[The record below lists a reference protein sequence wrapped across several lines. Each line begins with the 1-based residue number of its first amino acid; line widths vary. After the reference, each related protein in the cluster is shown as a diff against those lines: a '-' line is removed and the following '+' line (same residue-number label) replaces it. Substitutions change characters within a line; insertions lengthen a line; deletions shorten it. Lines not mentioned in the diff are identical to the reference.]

1 MSAYHVPV
9 LLAEVL
15 EALNLAPGRRVVDA
29 TLGGAGHAREIVTRI
44 APGGVLVGV
53 DQDPEAQAEAAT
65 VLQEA
70 APESVAVR
78 LVRSN
83 FAQIRSAVTSAGLTA
98 VDGVLMDLGVSSH
111 QLDTPGRGF
120 SFRAQGPLDMR
131 MDPETGGET
140 AAELLN
146 RLPEADIARILF
158 EYGEEQRSRRIA
170 SEIVRRRQARPLQTT
185 EDLVDAV
192 RGAMP
197 FRTRPGEIH
206 PATRTFQAVRIA
218 VNRELAVLEQALREA
233 VQVLAPGGRL
243 VVIAYHS
250 LEDRIAKNI
259 FAELSG
265 KRVETDLPLPA
276 PPEEPTVRL
285 VTRKPVG
292 PSEDEVRRNPRSR
305 SAKLRVVERLSEDM
319 RGRR

>member
-29 TLGGAGHAREIVTRI
+29 TLGGAGHAAEIAKRI
-44 APGGVLVGV
+44 APGGVLVGL
-53 DQDPEAQAEAAT
+53 DQDPDAHEEAERI
-65 VLQEA
+65 LEEG
-70 APESVAVR
+70 APDSVTIHQVR
-78 LVRSN
+78 AN
-83 FAQIRSAVTSAGLTA
+83 FAEVKGALRGAGLPA
-98 VDGVLMDLGVSSH
+98 VDGILMDLGVSSH

-131 MDPETGGET
+131 MNPESGGET

-146 RLPEADIARILF
+146 RLPEAEIARILF

-170 SEIVRRRQARPLQTT
+170 AEIVRRRQRTPLTTT

-218 VNRELAVLEQALREA
+218 VNRELDVLERALRDAAE
-233 VQVLAPGGRL
+233 VLAPGGRL

-250 LEDRIAKNI
+250 LEDRIVKNV

-265 KRVETDLPLPA
+265 KRVESDLPLPA
-276 PPEEPTVRL
+276 APPAPLLKLITK
-285 VTRKPVG
+285 KPVV
-292 PSEDEVRRNPRSR
+292 PTEDEIRQNPRAR
-305 SAKLRVVERLSEDM
+305 SAKLRAAERI
-319 RGRR
+319 